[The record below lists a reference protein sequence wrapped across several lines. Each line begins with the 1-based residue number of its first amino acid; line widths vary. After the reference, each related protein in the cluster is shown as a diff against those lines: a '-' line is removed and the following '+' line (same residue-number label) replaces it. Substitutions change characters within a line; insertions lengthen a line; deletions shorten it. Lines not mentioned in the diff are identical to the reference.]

1 MIIMRIVFCL
11 ALLFLYNAL
20 AHSTN
25 QIDAGFSI
33 LGSSQPVAIDDMV
46 NGWDGD
52 YQQGELAFTDATWDI
67 GFTKIFEFE
76 GKILGSIRVARGY
89 RIYYF
94 LKFDKETADFYRAQ
108 EQKLVLEGNKK
119 IDLEVK
125 HFEAPSISFS
135 YDSPQV
141 SLPFYDLKSIFNVTS
156 NFYQPGH
163 FQFGEIKGTAFG
175 PGTDSF
181 SANIDYRYDQF
192 KLPFLEDEKGFDTEK
207 GQGYSLD
214 LGFILE
220 QNNWLLDIG
229 VKDVFARFSWDA
241 SGDTVACLQTDNGEG
256 AVCES
261 NGGSGRSEVKSVSET
276 IPVSIIG
283 ALKHKGYDL
292 SLHAFQHDTYQRLGI
307 EKGLKTALGRLGF
320 FLYYPRLVGLSWQ
333 TSIFNVQLGA
343 DTLKLSKA
351 RNVQFNMGVNW
362 RW

>member
-1 MIIMRIVFCL
+1 MIIMRIVFFL

-25 QIDAGFSI
+25 QIEIGFSI
-33 LGSSQPVAIDDMV
+33 LGSSEPVAIDDMV

-52 YQQGELAFTDATWDI
+52 YQQGELAFANAMWDI
-67 GFTKIFEFE
+67 GFTKILEFE
-76 GKILGSIRVARGY
+76 SKKFGSIRVARGY

-94 LKFDKETADFYRAQ
+94 LKFNKETTDFYRAQ
-108 EQKLVLEGNKK
+108 EQKAVLDGNKK
-119 IDLEVK
+119 IDFEIK
-125 HFEAPSISFS
+125 HFETPSLSFS
-135 YDSPQV
+135 YESSQIN
-141 SLPFYDLKSIFNVTS
+141 LPFYGLKSNVNVTT

-163 FQFGEIKGTAFG
+163 LQFGEIKGIAFG
-175 PGTDSF
+175 PDTDRY

-192 KLPFLEDEKGFDTEK
+192 KLPFLEEEKGFDTEK

-220 QNNWLLDIG
+220 QDNWLLDLG
-229 VKDVFARFSWDA
+229 MRDMFARFLWPAAGS
-241 SGDTVACLQTDNGEG
+241 TVACLQTDTGGG

-261 NGGSGRSEVKSVSET
+261 NGRSGRSEVKSVAET
-276 IPVSIIG
+276 IPISITG
-283 ALKHKGYDL
+283 ALKHKEYDL

-320 FLYYPRLVGLSWQ
+320 FLYYPRLAGLSWQ
-333 TSIFNVQLGA
+333 TSIFNVQLGT

>member
-11 ALLFLYNAL
+11 ALLFFYNAL

-25 QIDAGFSI
+25 KIEARFSI
-33 LGSSQPVAIDDMV
+33 LGSSEPVAIDDMV

-52 YQQGELAFTDATWDI
+52 YQQGELAFANATWDI
-67 GFTKIFEFE
+67 SFTKTLELDDE
-76 GKILGSIRVARGY
+76 KSGSIRVARGY

-94 LKFDKETADFYRAQ
+94 LKFNKETANFYRAQ
-108 EQKLVLEGNKK
+108 EQKIALKSNKK

-125 HFEAPSISFS
+125 HFEAPSLSFS
-135 YDSPQV
+135 YESPQMNL
-141 SLPFYDLKSIFNVTS
+141 SFYDLKSSFNVTT

-192 KLPFLEDEKGFDTEK
+192 KLPFLEEEKGFDTEK

-214 LGFILE
+214 LSVILE
-220 QNNWLLDIG
+220 QENWVFDLGMRDI
-229 VKDVFARFSWDA
+229 FARFSWGA
-241 SGDTVACLQTDNGEG
+241 SGNTVACLQTDTGDG

-276 IPVSIIG
+276 IPVSITG

-320 FLYYPRLVGLSWQ
+320 FLYYPRLAGLSWQ